1 MEIFNDSMFA
11 FKRNTFSS
19 AAVSHLLPGTVGAG
33 EKGKGE
39 GSPSDLEGALFP
51 LLLAPVTMSS

>member
-33 EKGKGE
+33 EKGEGGGE
-39 GSPSDLEGALFP
+39 SQ
-51 LLLAPVTMSS
+51 

>member
-33 EKGKGE
+33 EKGEGGGE
-39 GSPSDLEGALFP
+39 SQWLGRSSISTSSGSCDH
-51 LLLAPVTMSS
+51 V

>member
-33 EKGKGE
+33 EKGKGGGE
-39 GSPSDLEGALFP
+39 SQ
-51 LLLAPVTMSS
+51 